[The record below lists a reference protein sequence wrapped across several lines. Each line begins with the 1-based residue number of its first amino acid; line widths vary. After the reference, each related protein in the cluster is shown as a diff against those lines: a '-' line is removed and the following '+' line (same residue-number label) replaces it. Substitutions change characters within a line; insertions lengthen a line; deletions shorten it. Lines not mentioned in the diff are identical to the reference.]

1 MIMKIFIV
9 KIGKVDGHIGENN
22 TNKYLLFD
30 QAELHST
37 DEKKEILKNY
47 TELWDGIKN
56 EIETINGGKIG
67 EYDKDFMKIKFSSDD
82 DLLLNNPLKFPT
94 MTAVVRSVFEEN
106 DKYYPQ
112 VYLDECFYG
121 L

>member
-1 MIMKIFIV
+1 
-9 KIGKVDGHIGENN
+9 
-22 TNKYLLFD
+22 
-30 QAELHST
+30 
-37 DEKKEILKNY
+37 
-47 TELWDGIKN
+47 
-56 EIETINGGKIG
+56 
-67 EYDKDFMKIKFSSDD
+67 MKIKFSSDD